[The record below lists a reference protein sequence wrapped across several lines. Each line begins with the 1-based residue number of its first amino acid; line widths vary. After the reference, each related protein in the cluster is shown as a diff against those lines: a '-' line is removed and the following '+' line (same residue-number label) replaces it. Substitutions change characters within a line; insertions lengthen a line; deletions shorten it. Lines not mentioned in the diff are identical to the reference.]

1 VGTSKSTRT
10 PRCVSRRDTGEG
22 DEWRPGLLA
31 TLTTMHPLA
40 LRYARRLMPTSVLM
54 GNKVQWRTLCIW
66 DGSVGSNSLRI
77 LFQDRISGPVAPG
90 VAGHARKLGHGHG
103 QISQPHRSIGSCWRQ
118 RYVGE
123 RNFIAAGSV
132 AKSRPAQIEPVYLG

>member
-1 VGTSKSTRT
+1 MSKSTRT

-40 LRYARRLMPTSVLM
+40 LRYARHRMPTSVLM

-66 DGSVGSNSLRI
+66 DGRVGNDSLPI
-77 LFQDRISGPVAPG
+77 LFQGRISGLSLREWPVTAKSWVTGMGRLANPI
-90 VAGHARKLGHGHG
+90 V
-103 QISQPHRSIGSCWRQ
+103 QS
-118 RYVGE
+118 E
-123 RNFIAAGSV
+123 AAG
-132 AKSRPAQIEPVYLG
+132 GNG